1 MAQQLKTLL
10 NSHHELRM
18 LLNRAQVLTDLQTHF
33 SAIAPPHLAQSVQV
47 LSLKLG
53 RLSIAAANAANA
65 AKLRQ
70 LAPELVTHLQNR
82 GCEVSGIS
90 VKVQVSYD
98 RRQPAPD
105 KRQLSK
111 TARNE
116 LLQLSCSLDESP
128 LKQAIDRLADRTKAS
143 SSSR

>member
-1 MAQQLKTLL
+1 
-10 NSHHELRM
+10 M
-18 LLNRAQVLTDLQTHF
+18 LLNRAQVLTDLQHHF

-53 RLSIAAANAANA
+53 RLSIAAANAASA

-98 RRQPAPD
+98 RWQPIPD

-111 TARNE
+111 TAQHE
-116 LLQLSCSLDESP
+116 LLELSRRLDDSP
-128 LKQAIDRLADRTKAS
+128 LKLALDRMAGKTKG
-143 SSSR
+143 